1 MTDDMLREA
10 DPYRPE
16 VMQHLDGADH
26 DLLDD
31 IVAERRPSRLR
42 RFAGPIAAAAAITAV
57 VTVATLQH
65 QPAGSPVAGPPASS
79 PADSAAAAGSG
90 SAAIALK
97 AVEDN
102 QRLLIEE
109 PGWKATDVY
118 GFAAQSGTIRFADG
132 DRELEFD
139 WYPASAYDSYYQ
151 DRLDVSPPV
160 AVTVDGMVGNR
171 FTYSPSDFA
180 VMLKPRNGLF
190 VEMRTGSTGWTLKSF
205 AATLTHIRQVDART
219 FLAAMPPEIVTPERA
234 GAAADKV
241 LVDIPL
247 PPGFTKAALQD
258 LGAND
263 PYQFGAEVTKVV
275 GCGWIAD
282 WKRARAAGNEAEVKR
297 AQNAME
303 SSHHWQ
309 VLNQM
314 NAAGEWP
321 ESFWEIAD
329 SMAKGRLVSGSEESL
344 EC

>member
-1 MTDDMLREA
+1 MTDDMLRDA

-16 VMQHLDGADH
+16 VMRHLDGADQ

-42 RFAGPIAAAAAITAV
+42 RFAGPIAAAAAVTAV
-57 VTVATLQH
+57 VTVAALQSR
-65 QPAGSPVAGPPASS
+65 PGSSPVAEPAASASAS
-79 PADSAAAAGSG
+79 P
-90 SAAIALK
+90 AIALK
-97 AVEDN
+97 AVEDSP
-102 QRLLIEE
+102 RLLIEE
-109 PGWKATDVY
+109 PGWKATTVY
-118 GFAAQSGTIRFADG
+118 GFAGQSGTVSFANG
-132 DRELEFD
+132 PRELEFD

-151 DRLDVSPPV
+151 DRLNVSPPV
-160 AVTVDGMVGNR
+160 AVTVDGMAGNR
-171 FTYSPSDFA
+171 FTYSATDYA

-190 VEMRTGSTGWTLKSF
+190 VEMRTGPTGWTPKSF
-205 AATLTHIRQVDART
+205 AATLTHIKQVDART

-234 GAAADKV
+234 GPAADKV